1 MSDYFVDFESV
12 TIDEGKIIDQGIIS
26 MRADAITAVHA
37 NATPETS
44 RIWIAPSQYA
54 DVRGSED
61 EVLSRLRV
69 RRSYLEGYVE

>member
-12 TIDEGKIIDQGIIS
+12 TIDEGKIIDRGIIS
-26 MRADAITAVHA
+26 MRADAVMAVHS
-37 NATPETS
+37 NSTPDTS

-61 EVLSRLRV
+61 DVLNRLRV